1 MYIKRIKMSFNL
13 ITLNMLCRKLKI
25 KNYKKKE
32 SFFKRTK
39 KKVNYSFKM
48 KGVSKRFTHF
58 S

>member
-1 MYIKRIKMSFNL
+1 MSFNL